1 MDELPQL
8 SVAVYVYERVLL
20 QPVPIS
26 APSEEVVIAGVPVQL
41 SVAVAVPAE
50 GNEVGLQ
57 PRAEP
62 GGQKVNV
69 GAEVLT
75 I

>member
-1 MDELPQL
+1 
-8 SVAVYVYERVLL
+8 VYVYERVLL
-20 QPVPIS
+20 QPVPTS
-26 APSEEVVIAGVPVQL
+26 ALSEEEVIEGVPVQT
-41 SVAVAVPAE
+41 SEAVAVPAE

-57 PRAEP
+57 LRAEP

-69 GAEVLT
+69 GAVVLT